1 MANFP
6 TSPSVGTTTVINGMT
21 YAYNSQGAWEIA
33 HTQSDESLVDVGVST
48 FESQAQFNN
57 TSGTQVLYHFNDN
70 LTDNGPNS
78 ITATSANLTY
88 GTGKFGKAAQ
98 FNGLA
103 ASTGVS
109 HVDFTGGGND
119 IGTGPYTIEFWA
131 NVTEFDHQRSGN
143 ANGRA
148 VFINSHS
155 EQSAETGPG
164 YYKITTYGGSL
175 YVNHHDG
182 TAWTQIIGTHG
193 MSVGTWYHIAVSRDS
208 GGTTRVFIGTTG
220 TNTLIATH
228 TGPAIS
234 IGDGGYAWTLG
245 RVMNNSFGWGGPSGT
260 WGNYNLKGLIDE
272 LLITKTAKY
281 TSTFT
286 VPTAPHDDII
296 TKPPAVAGK
305 ALLYAKD
312 VTGGTAAEVI
322 FHLDDNFDNA
332 GSGGNAT
339 AAGPPS
345 FQASTVTG
353 TGFGK
358 QINFNNT
365 AGVGTT
371 PSDYLTFPDP
381 TIGTGPFTFECWFN
395 SDVATTIQ
403 TFFSDGGSTGVTNTA
418 YGDVT
423 FTTRIDSNT
432 GYVNGFSLYQAHAYS
447 SWNYVMWGTTATGNL
462 WTPGSGMKHI
472 ALVRGVADAVSA
484 GNSQWKLYFNGNYIA
499 PNTLHNPYV
508 GNLPTVD
515 MGGQDHQIGR
525 TAYDGRAF
533 DGQMDEIRITKSDTL
548 YRGTGSYTIP
558 TAPFALP
565 FSISKLYVMD
575 STGSEGVIS

>member
-6 TSPSVGTTTVINGMT
+6 PSPSLGELFTINNMT
-21 YAYNSQGAWEIA
+21 YRFNESGAWEVVI
-33 HTQSDESLVDVGVST
+33 TQSDESLVDVGVST
-48 FESQAQFNN
+48 FESQVQFND

-98 FNGLA
+98 FNGA
-103 ASTGVS
+103 TDGTNT

-131 NVTEFDHQRSGN
+131 NVTEFDYGTISN
-143 ANGRA
+143 NVNGRA
-148 VFINSHS
+148 EFINSHS
-155 EQSAETGPG
+155 DQSTQAGPG
-164 YYKITTYGGSL
+164 YYKIGTYGGSL
-175 YVNHHDG
+175 YISHHDG

-234 IGDGGYAWTLG
+234 IGDGGHAWTLG
-245 RVMNNSFGWGGPSGT
+245 RTMNNTAGHGS
-260 WGNYNLKGLIDE
+260 WGNYHLDGLIDE

-286 VPTAPHDDII
+286 VPTAPHDDIV

-345 FQASTVTG
+345 FQVSTVTG

-395 SDVATTIQ
+395 SDVATSVQ
-403 TFFSDGGSTGVTNTA
+403 TLFSDGGSTGIPGSA

-423 FTTRIDSNT
+423 FHTIIDQYTNN
-432 GYVNGFSLYQAHAYS
+432 VNGFGLYQAHAAGLWEYIR
-447 SWNYVMWGTTATGNL
+447 WGTTATGNL

-472 ALVRGVADAVSA
+472 ALVRGAADAVSA
-484 GNSQWKLYFNGNYIA
+484 GHSQWKLYFNGNYIA
-499 PNTLHNPYV
+499 PNTLQNTDM

-525 TAYDGRAF
+525 TIYDGRAF

-565 FSISKLYVMD
+565 FSGSKLHVMD